1 MTKLLVVTFV
11 AVLAVFGGT
20 LGAGAQIPPVDDVTD
35 PIEET
40 VEQVEEVV
48 EQTVDDGEQTIED
61 TIEDTEDTIEDTKE
75 STEQTTEA
83 VTGTTDPISHTVG
96 GNAEDGAAAATGTMG
111 QSSGGSS
118 SPGATE
124 PRGGG
129 SGRSRTQGSPHG
141 TAGAGVAS
149 ARVTRVVSETGG
161 ASYGAL
167 VYVPLLVRLTNDA
180 DGDGSYSTSEAAP
193 MPGADVPLQV
203 RLENAGSN
211 ELAILA
217 IRDASPTP
225 IRAGDDAAC
234 RDLAGIRLAPG
245 ESTVCRFTATEF
257 APPEGERV
265 VTVLEV
271 DVAETTDP
279 SAVGTVT
286 DTTVIT
292 TGGSVLGLV
301 IRRGLDA
308 LATTGAHIAIL
319 MAGAVGL
326 AAAGALFIRLA
337 KRQRPVPD
345 RGFGRPSRA
354 PSLARLGH
362 RGGHDPLRRRGR
374 GRGRGLVDAASRS
387 GHTSV
392 PARRVASS
400 ASPGAG
406 RQPPATP
413 RP

>member
-1 MTKLLVVTFV
+1 
-11 AVLAVFGGT
+11 
-20 LGAGAQIPPVDDVTD
+20 
-35 PIEET
+35 
-40 VEQVEEVV
+40 
-48 EQTVDDGEQTIED
+48 
-61 TIEDTEDTIEDTKE
+61 
-75 STEQTTEA
+75 
-83 VTGTTDPISHTVG
+83 
-96 GNAEDGAAAATGTMG
+96 
-111 QSSGGSS
+111 
-118 SPGATE
+118 
-124 PRGGG
+124 
-129 SGRSRTQGSPHG
+129 
-141 TAGAGVAS
+141 
-149 ARVTRVVSETGG
+149 
-161 ASYGAL
+161 L

-217 IRDASPTP
+217 IRDAFPTS
-225 IRAGDDAAC
+225 IGTGDDAAC
-234 RDLAGIRLAPG
+234 HGLAGTRLAPG

-301 IRRGLDA
+301 IRRGLDV

-319 MAGAVGL
+319 MVGAVGL
-326 AAAGALFIRLA
+326 AAAGALFIRLS
-337 KRQRPVPD
+337 KRQRRVPD
-345 RGFGRPSRA
+345 RGFARPSRA
-354 PSLARLGH
+354 PSLAVARPGH
-362 RGGHDPLRRRGR
+362 RGGHDSRRGR
-374 GRGRGLVDAASRS
+374 GRGRGRRLVDAASRS
-387 GHTSV
+387 GQTSV

-400 ASPGAG
+400 ASPGA
-406 RQPPATP
+406 

>member
-20 LGAGAQIPPVDDVTD
+20 PGAGAQIPPVDDVTD
-35 PIEET
+35 TVEET
-40 VEQVEEVV
+40 AEQVEEVV
-48 EQTVDDGEQTIED
+48 EETVDDGEQTIED
-61 TIEDTEDTIEDTKE
+61 TIE

-83 VTGTTDPISHTVG
+83 VTGTADPISHTVG
-96 GNAEDGAAAATGTMG
+96 GNAEDGTGAATDTMG

-225 IRAGDDAAC
+225 IRTGDDAAC

-326 AAAGALFIRLA
+326 AAAGVLFIRLA

-354 PSLARLGH
+354 PSLAVARLGH
-362 RGGHDPLRRRGR
+362 RRGHDPLRRRGR
-374 GRGRGLVDAASRS
+374 GQGRGLVDAASRS

>member
-1 MTKLLVVTFV
+1 MTRLLVVTFV

-20 LGAGAQIPPVDDVTD
+20 PGAGAQIPPVDDVTD

-48 EQTVDDGEQTIED
+48 EQTVDDGKQTIQ
-61 TIEDTEDTIEDTKE
+61 DTIEDTKG

-83 VTGTTDPISHTVG
+83 VTGTTDPISDTVG
-96 GNAEDGAAAATGTMG
+96 GKDGAGAATGTMG

-118 SPGATE
+118 SPAATE
-124 PRGGG
+124 PRGRG

-149 ARVTRVVSETGG
+149 ARVTRVVSKTGG
-161 ASYGAL
+161 ASSGAL

-225 IRAGDDAAC
+225 IRTGDDAAC

-265 VTVLEV
+265 VTVLEI
-271 DVAETTDP
+271 DVADTTDP

-292 TGGSVLGLV
+292 TGGSVLGLI
-301 IRRGLDA
+301 IRRGLDV

-319 MAGAVGL
+319 MSFAVGL
-326 AAAGALFIRLA
+326 AAAGALLIRLA
-337 KRQRPVPD
+337 NSQRRVPD
-345 RGFGRPSRA
+345 RLTCQA
-354 PSLARLGH
+354 WE
-362 RGGHDPLRRRGR
+362 
-374 GRGRGLVDAASRS
+374 
-387 GHTSV
+387 
-392 PARRVASS
+392 
-400 ASPGAG
+400 
-406 RQPPATP
+406 
-413 RP
+413 

>member
-1 MTKLLVVTFV
+1 
-11 AVLAVFGGT
+11 LAVFGGT
-20 LGAGAQIPPVDDVTD
+20 PGAGAQIPPVDDVTD

-40 VEQVEEVV
+40 VEQVEGVV
-48 EQTVDDGEQTIED
+48 EQTVDDGVQ
-61 TIEDTEDTIEDTKE
+61 TIEDTKE

-96 GNAEDGAAAATGTMG
+96 VKAGDEAGAATGTMG
-111 QSSGGSS
+111 QSSSGAS
-118 SPGATE
+118 SPGETE
-124 PRGGG
+124 PRGRG

-141 TAGAGVAS
+141 AAGAGVAS

-225 IRAGDDAAC
+225 IRTGDDAAC

-245 ESTVCRFTATEF
+245 ESTVCRFTATKF

-301 IRRGLDA
+301 IRRGLDV

-319 MAGAVGL
+319 MASAVGL

-337 KRQRPVPD
+337 KRQRRVPD

-354 PSLARLGH
+354 PSLAVARLGH
-362 RGGHDPLRRRGR
+362 RGGHDPRRGR
-374 GRGRGLVDAASRS
+374 GRGRGRRLVDAAYRS
-387 GHTSV
+387 G
-392 PARRVASS
+392 
-400 ASPGAG
+400 
-406 RQPPATP
+406 
-413 RP
+413 

>member
-1 MTKLLVVTFV
+1 MTRLLVVMLV

-20 LGAGAQIPPVDDVTD
+20 PGAGAQIPPVDDVTD
-35 PIEET
+35 TVEET

-48 EQTVDDGEQTIED
+48 EETVDDGEQTIED
-61 TIEDTEDTIEDTKE
+61 TIE

-83 VTGTTDPISHTVG
+83 VAGTADPISHTVG
-96 GNAEDGAAAATGTMG
+96 GNAEDGTGTATDTVG
-111 QSSGGSS
+111 QSSGGSP

-124 PRGGG
+124 PRGRR
-129 SGRSRTQGSPHG
+129 SGRSRTQGSPNG

-161 ASYGAL
+161 ASSGAL
-167 VYVPLLVRLTNDA
+167 VYVPLLVRFTNDA

-225 IRAGDDAAC
+225 IRSGDDAAC

-245 ESTVCRFTATEF
+245 KSTVCRFTATEF

-326 AAAGALFIRLA
+326 AAAGVLFIRLA
-337 KRQRPVPD
+337 QRQRRVPD
-345 RGFGRPSRA
+345 RGFGRLSRA
-354 PSLARLGH
+354 PSLAVARLH
-362 RGGHDPLRRRGR
+362 RRGHDPLRRRGR
-374 GRGRGLVDAASRS
+374 GRGRRLVDAASRS

-406 RQPPATP
+406 R
-413 RP
+413 

>member
-1 MTKLLVVTFV
+1 MTRLLVVTFV

-20 LGAGAQIPPVDDVTD
+20 PGAGAQIPPVDDVTD

-48 EQTVDDGEQTIED
+48 EQTVDDGTQTI
-61 TIEDTEDTIEDTKE
+61 EDTIEDTKE

-83 VTGTTDPISHTVG
+83 VTGTTDPISQTVG
-96 GNAEDGAAAATGTMG
+96 VKAGDEAGGATGTMG

-124 PRGGG
+124 
-129 SGRSRTQGSPHG
+129 HG
-141 TAGAGVAS
+141 TTGAGVAS

-292 TGGSVLGLV
+292 TGGSVLGLF

-326 AAAGALFIRLA
+326 AAAGALFIRMA
-337 KRQRPVPD
+337 KSQRPVPD
-345 RGFGRPSRA
+345 RGAARPSRA
-354 PSLARLGH
+354 PSLAVARLGH

>member
-20 LGAGAQIPPVDDVTD
+20 PGAGAQIPPVDDVTD
-35 PIEET
+35 TVEET
-40 VEQVEEVV
+40 AEQLEEVV

-61 TIEDTEDTIEDTKE
+61 TIE

-83 VTGTTDPISHTVG
+83 VTGTADPISHTVG
-96 GNAEDGAAAATGTMG
+96 GNAEDGTGAATDTMG

-124 PRGGG
+124 PRGRR

-161 ASYGAL
+161 ASSGAL

-292 TGGSVLGLV
+292 TGGSVLGLF

-326 AAAGALFIRLA
+326 AAAGALFIRMA
-337 KRQRPVPD
+337 KSQRPVPD
-345 RGFGRPSRA
+345 RGAARSSRA
-354 PSLARLGH
+354 PSLAVARLGH

-400 ASPGAG
+400 ASSGAG

>member
-1 MTKLLVVTFV
+1 MGKTERGRVREGVWEMTRLLVVTFV

-48 EQTVDDGEQTIED
+48 EQTVDDGEQTI
-61 TIEDTEDTIEDTKE
+61 EDTIEDTKE

-301 IRRGLDA
+301 IRRGLDV

-319 MAGAVGL
+319 MASAVGL

-337 KRQRPVPD
+337 KRQRRVPD
-345 RGFGRPSRA
+345 RLTLQA
-354 PSLARLGH
+354 WE
-362 RGGHDPLRRRGR
+362 
-374 GRGRGLVDAASRS
+374 
-387 GHTSV
+387 
-392 PARRVASS
+392 
-400 ASPGAG
+400 
-406 RQPPATP
+406 
-413 RP
+413 